1 MKHKILTLVT
11 IILISSGICY
21 AYPLNEEQITTIVD
35 SIHVIKET
43 LNDSLLYNNPTY
55 QEYKESI
62 ENLDASLSDPAI
74 ISIYGHNYQID
85 EMLVESV
92 EQDLYRL
99 ANAAKKVFAFHNSLI
114 PDQQRRS
121 APTIELLEKIENL
134 QSYLKMLKK

>member
-74 ISIYGHNYQID
+74 ISMYGRNYQID

-114 PDQQRRS
+114 PDQQQRS

>member
-74 ISIYGHNYQID
+74 ISMYGHNYQID

-99 ANAAKKVFAFHNSLI
+99 ANAAKSVFAFHNSLI